1 MASLS
6 GLLDATSTPASP
18 PGKREGF
25 SDQGSSFAC
34 FQGAAGNQQAA
45 SSVQQAASDVQQ
57 AASDVQRAPS
67 SLHTVTNS
75 QLTVTDSQLTVTGS
89 QRASNGSHAVPTFAS
104 GALQLDSGSQESQVH
119 PCITGAASSA
129 AAVSPPSGDSWRK
142 KPMPKTRPIVR
153 QLAAGR
159 MGHKFS
165 STIARL
171 DFTSS
176 T

>member
-1 MASLS
+1 LASLS

-34 FQGAAGNQQAA
+34 FQAA
-45 SSVQQAASDVQQ
+45 SGVQQ
-57 AASDVQRAPS
+57 APS

>member
-34 FQGAAGNQQAA
+34 FQGAAGVQQAA
-45 SSVQQAASDVQQ
+45 SSVQQAASGVQQ
-57 AASDVQRAPS
+57 APS

-75 QLTVTDSQLTVTGS
+75 QLTVPDSQLTVTGS